1 MAKLVKQPHGGAL
14 TVPDKGETMNPK
26 GRPRKYVSLMKD
38 SGYKLSEVNDCVQV
52 MMAMTLDELK
62 QVWDNPLATV
72 LEKTIASAI
81 KKSIEKGSLYSI
93 ETLLSRVYGS
103 PKETAEVSQEI
114 RITSLSVNVVHTNV
128 PIASS
133 EKEIYERISN
143 EQSLLA
149 KPQ

>member
-1 MAKLVKQPHGGAL
+1 
-14 TVPDKGETMNPK
+14 
-26 GRPRKYVSLMKD
+26 
-38 SGYKLSEVNDCVQV
+38 

-133 EKEIYERISN
+133 EKEIYERISS

>member
-1 MAKLVKQPHGGAL
+1 
-14 TVPDKGETMNPK
+14 
-26 GRPRKYVSLMKD
+26 
-38 SGYKLSEVNDCVQV
+38 